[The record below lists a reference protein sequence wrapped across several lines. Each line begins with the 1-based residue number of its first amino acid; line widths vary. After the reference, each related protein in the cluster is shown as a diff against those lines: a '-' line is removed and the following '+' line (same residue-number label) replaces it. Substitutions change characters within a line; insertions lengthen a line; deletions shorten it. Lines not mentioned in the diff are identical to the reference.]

1 MGFKT
6 SFHDTSFAD
15 SMEYNN
21 FCKTWINY
29 DKEEDLI
36 QVGELKFWQ
45 YLKMSFALMGKKSL
59 AKAKLQKYLESQVSS
74 EPDIDEKWQNA
85 A

>member
-45 YLKMSFALMGKKSL
+45 YLKMSFALMGLKF
-59 AKAKLQKYLESQVSS
+59 
-74 EPDIDEKWQNA
+74 
-85 A
+85 

>member
-45 YLKMSFALMGKKSL
+45 YLKMSFALMGLKFL
-59 AKAKLQKYLESQVSS
+59 AKAKLQKYLKSQVSS
-74 EPDIDEKWQNA
+74 EPEIVEKWQNA